1 MKNRF
6 IPLQI
11 EKVLEERGQHPF
23 SVQVLLEALELLESE
38 YSSFCTQEGSE
49 RAETVFS
56 YRTVKRALQQCL
68 AYHQNNNS
76 SLTFDDNI
84 INYEY
89 AYWKLKKAE
98 ELIEEE

>member
-38 YSSFCTQEGSE
+38 YSSFCTQEGAE

-76 SLTFDDNI
+76 SL
-84 INYEY
+84 
-89 AYWKLKKAE
+89 KPRVPKKSSHVFRRKGCSIM
-98 ELIEEE
+98 L